1 MNHRFGIDPTRTSTI
16 QRKVVP
22 GTGGP
27 RILVADDHA
36 LMRHGLALAIKVRFP
51 GASVIEA
58 GSLAEAVAKARKADD
73 LSAVLFDLQM
83 GDTDGL
89 AGVETMLRVLDG
101 VPLVVVSGTL
111 DGAMVAACIH
121 AGARGFL
128 PKGCDVAVL
137 DHALPVVLA
146 GGIYAPL
153 PQGVAPAPPHA
164 APAHAPSAVSEESGA
179 RMMEELTERQREVL
193 RLLLRGHSNKEI
205 ARSLG
210 VLEGTVKVHLRS
222 IMQRLRVRNRTQ
234 LALIASKSGLA

>member
-1 MNHRFGIDPTRTSTI
+1 MSHRFGIDPARTGAMTR
-16 QRKVVP
+16 KAVP
-22 GTGGP
+22 GTVAP
-27 RILVADDHA
+27 RILIADDHA

-51 GASVIEA
+51 GATVFEA
-58 GSLAEAVAKARKADD
+58 GSLAEAMAKVRKAGE
-73 LSAVLFDLQM
+73 LSAVLFDLHM

-89 AGVETMLRVLDG
+89 PGVEAMLRVLDG
-101 VPLVVVSGTL
+101 VPLLVVSGTL
-111 DGAMVAACIH
+111 DGATIAACIR

-137 DHALPVVLA
+137 DHALPVVM
-146 GGIYAPL
+146 GGGLYAPW
-153 PQGVAPAPPHA
+153 PEGA
-164 APAHAPSAVSEESGA
+164 APVPTFSPATGGEDRVRG
-179 RMMEELTERQREVL
+179 MEELTERQREVL
-193 RLLLRGHSNKEI
+193 KLLLRGQSNKEI